1 MENRRYIID
10 KMCEKVEKKT
20 KRFLDFPRF
29 LETTLENKEYL
40 CSDRFTIAD
49 ICVSYAF
56 VVAKSL
62 GIEQAFK
69 PNITRYTNMLFKRD
83 AFKRSVEYKYEGE
96 DPSVP
101 SD

>member
-1 MENRRYIID
+1 MIHRLSEDQKED
-10 KMCEKVEKKT
+10 KLIYQDEQNP
-20 KRFLDFPRF
+20 D
-29 LETTLENKEYL
+29 
-40 CSDRFTIAD
+40 
-49 ICVSYAF
+49 

-69 PNITRYTNMLFKRD
+69 PNITRYTNMLFERD

-96 DPSVP
+96 NPSTP